1 MPAVTRD
8 APAGTRRCAFAGT
21 RSNRS
26 CLKKDPKQRLQA
38 IGDWG
43 LLLDEEQ
50 AAPAKARDTK
60 IRWIAA
66 GVLAV
71 ALSFA
76 PWAPWRSEKPVDRP
90 LVRLDVDL
98 GADVS
103 LPAPGSSGISVV
115 ISPDGTRLVYASGT
129 PVKLFT
135 RRLDQPKATELPGT
149 HGASNAFFSPDGQW
163 VGFYSNGRV
172 NKISVEGGAV
182 VPVGGGI
189 TFFSGASWGEDGA
202 LFVSSYG
209 KGLLRI
215 PAGGGPP
222 ETIAGLSSGEG
233 ALAPPQILPGG
244 KAILC
249 AAIAVPP
256 DIDTQTIEVLTLAD
270 RRRKI
275 LVRGGQSPRYLP
287 TASGARPAMVLS
299 SASTQ

>member
-1 MPAVTRD
+1 LERVPAKAQRLV
-8 APAGTRRCAFAGT
+8 
-21 RSNRS
+21 RS

-60 IRWIAA
+60 ILWIAA

-71 ALSFA
+71 ALSIA

-182 VPVGGGI
+182 VPLADI
-189 TFFSGASWGEDGA
+189 TGFYGASWGEDGSVIA
-202 LFVSSYG
+202 GGSLNKG
-209 KGLLRI
+209 GLLRI
-215 PAGGGPP
+215 PAGGGQPKSPTTKPP
-222 ETIAGLSSGEG
+222 GPVNWPSPGHPPGTELCSTAGP
-233 ALAPPQILPGG
+233 AAARPQ
-244 KAILC
+244 
-249 AAIAVPP
+249 
-256 DIDTQTIEVLTLAD
+256 
-270 RRRKI
+270 RRRCNGLI
-275 LVRGGQSPRYLP
+275 PP
-287 TASGARPAMVLS
+287 ARRNRSRPNPAPIRV
-299 SASTQ
+299 